1 MLGEHVLLM
10 RYLQRFIPASI
21 AKPNSEMISEAPLP
35 AICAPI
41 TVSSSLSVISL
52 TKPVVSSNDKARPLQ
67 IREFRSFV
75 V

>member
-10 RYLQRFIPASI
+10 RYLRFIPTSI

-52 TKPVVSSNDKARPLQ
+52 TKPVVSSNDKARPLP
-67 IREFRSFV
+67 IRNLEAL
-75 V
+75 